1 MAFVAR
7 LGSSGGYSNLGA
19 RGKNFQ
25 KFMLSEKKKRS
36 DLGLDIFLPKSKCSL
51 KKKKK
56 KKKGLHFNFI
66 SDFPLFL
73 PKSRYPPKKKKKKVF
88 TPNRPLSE
96 SKTVYA
102 VFEGGPLKS
111 REGPPK
117 KGGPEATASFA
128 SPNIHHCLEGFYFS
142 TPLSLIC

>member
-1 MAFVAR
+1 MGCVYNIITVYVYTY
-7 LGSSGGYSNLGA
+7 LSKHKKKTCCIKIVPTSGGYSNLGA

-51 KKKKK
+51 KKK
-56 KKKGLHFNFI
+56 GLHFNFT
-66 SDFPLFL
+66 SNFPLFL
-73 PKSRYPPKKKKKKVF
+73 PKSRYPPKKKKVF

-102 VFEGGPLKS
+102 VFEGGP
-111 REGPPK
+111 
-117 KGGPEATASFA
+117 
-128 SPNIHHCLEGFYFS
+128 
-142 TPLSLIC
+142 

>member
-1 MAFVAR
+1 MYR
-7 LGSSGGYSNLGA
+7 ITGSGGYSNLGA

-56 KKKGLHFNFI
+56 VFTSI
-66 SDFPLFL
+66 SPLISLFFFQNEGVL
-73 PKSRYPPKKKKKKVF
+73 QKKKVF

-102 VFEGGPLKS
+102 VFEGGP
-111 REGPPK
+111 PK
-117 KGGPEATASFA
+117 KGGLRRLPH
-128 SPNIHHCLEGFYFS
+128 SPHPIS
-142 TPLSLIC
+142 TTDYRYKIEVFVN

>member
-1 MAFVAR
+1 MV
-7 LGSSGGYSNLGA
+7 LISDGYSNLGA

-51 KKKKK
+51 KKKK
-56 KKKGLHFNFI
+56 
-66 SDFPLFL
+66 
-73 PKSRYPPKKKKKKVF
+73 VF

-111 REGPPK
+111 RGGPPK

-128 SPNIHHCLEGFYFS
+128 SPNIHHWS
-142 TPLSLIC
+142 

>member
-1 MAFVAR
+1 MLSQHRFSSSRTPDLVVHVV
-7 LGSSGGYSNLGA
+7 SGGYSNLGA

-56 KKKGLHFNFI
+56 K
-66 SDFPLFL
+66 
-73 PKSRYPPKKKKKKVF
+73 VF

-102 VFEGGPLKS
+102 VFEGGP
-111 REGPPK
+111 PK
-117 KGGPEATASFA
+117 KGGA
-128 SPNIHHCLEGFYFS
+128 
-142 TPLSLIC
+142 

>member
-1 MAFVAR
+1 MGDLSLRKPESTSLARAMAFNPFNVHAFFDN
-7 LGSSGGYSNLGA
+7 LKSSGGYSNLGA

-56 KKKGLHFNFI
+56 KKK
-66 SDFPLFL
+66 
-73 PKSRYPPKKKKKKVF
+73 KVF

-96 SKTVYA
+96 FKTVYA
-102 VFEGGPLKS
+102 VFEGGP
-111 REGPPK
+111 
-117 KGGPEATASFA
+117 
-128 SPNIHHCLEGFYFS
+128 
-142 TPLSLIC
+142 